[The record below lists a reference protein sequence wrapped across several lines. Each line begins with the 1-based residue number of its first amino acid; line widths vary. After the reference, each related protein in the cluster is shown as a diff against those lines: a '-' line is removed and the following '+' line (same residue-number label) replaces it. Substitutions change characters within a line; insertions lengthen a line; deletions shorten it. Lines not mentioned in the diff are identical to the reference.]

1 MNKIKSIFIVL
12 VFSIFTFSCSKDDDT
27 LVLPVIEYAEENPL
41 NGYLETSGYNQDQ
54 VSSIDN
60 PSIVEAGFS
69 FKPVFNGKINSL
81 KVWIPAS
88 NNSLRVTIWDNE
100 TQTAI
105 RTEIVNVTSANV
117 PSIKTIEPL
126 FLLKNKEYTITMN
139 SNDYYIKTK
148 TDGTA
153 AEYPIAVGNIVIT
166 SYREGYGAAQTFPQ
180 GTQPDYYNGN
190 CSFSF
195 QRTE

>member
-1 MNKIKSIFIVL
+1 MKTTIKTVLIVFCL
-12 VFSIFTFSCSKDDDT
+12 FAISCSKDEESA
-27 LVLPVIEYAEENPL
+27 PVIIYPEENPL

-60 PSIVEAGFS
+60 PSIIEAGFS
-69 FKPVFNGKINSL
+69 FKPVFNGKLNAI
-81 KVWIPAS
+81 KAWIPAS
-88 NNSLRVTIWDNE
+88 NNALRVTIWDNE
-100 TQTAI
+100 TQIPI

-117 PSIKTIEPL
+117 PAVKTIEPL

-153 AEYPIAVGNIVIT
+153 ANYPITVGNIVIT
-166 SYREGYGAAQTFPQ
+166 SYREGYGSTQTFPQ